1 MSGIFSRRAF
11 VGGSLSG
18 AMVAASSRTVAG
30 SQPNVPAV
38 PTSQEFRIALAGYGP
53 ATTSF
58 SHGLKRIADQLE
70 RIYGDHV
77 KTELVYDI
85 MDEGYL
91 TQDLVGLI
99 ESGKYALGYQ
109 SSSFLSGRIPDL
121 GIADL
126 PFLYSDSM
134 SARAAIDGAFG
145 RAMTESIE
153 KGTNLRVL
161 GYFENG
167 FRQIS
172 NSVRPVAS
180 PADLAGMTIRTLPSD
195 MQRNTFRLL
204 GAEPVDIDLSKLLE
218 AIKSGKLQAEE
229 NPFSNMVTYGI
240 HRYHRYYTASNHF
253 YVSRP
258 IFVHRPTFDAWPED
272 FRKTLSSAVGD
283 AVRSQREEHDQ
294 EEDEAIRTIQ
304 NTGGQILR
312 LTESERSRFVAA
324 VKPLYDEAKTRF
336 DQALRDAAGIRT

>member
-1 MSGIFSRRAF
+1 MSSTFSRRVF

-18 AMVAASSRTVAG
+18 VMIAASGHTEALA
-30 SQPNVPAV
+30 QPDIPR
-38 PTSQEFRIALAGYGP
+38 EDIRIALAGYGP

-58 SHGLKRIADQLE
+58 SRALKSIADQLDHTFGD
-70 RIYGDHV
+70 RIKATID
-77 KTELVYDI
+77 YDI
-85 MDEGYL
+85 MDDGYL
-91 TQDLVGLI
+91 SEDIVGLV
-99 ESGKYALGYQ
+99 ESGKYTLGYQ
-109 SSSFLSGRIPDL
+109 SSSFLTGRIPDL

-126 PFLYSDSM
+126 PFLFADTT
-134 SARAAIDGAFG
+134 SARSAIDGALG
-145 RAMTESIE
+145 REMTRRIE
-153 KGTNLRVL
+153 KGANLRIL

-172 NSVRPVAS
+172 NSLHPIGS

-195 MQRNTFRLL
+195 MQHNTFRLL
-204 GAEPVDIDLSKLLE
+204 GAKTVDIDLSKLLD

-272 FRKTLSSAVGD
+272 FRKALTSIVGD
-283 AVRSQREEHDQ
+283 AVRSQREQHDR
-294 EEDEAIRTIQ
+294 EEDEAVRTIQ
-304 NTGGQILR
+304 GAGGAILR
-312 LTESERSRFVAA
+312 LNESERSLFVDA
-324 VKPLYDEAKTRF
+324 VKPLYDDAKTRF
-336 DQALRDAAGIRT
+336 DQALRDAAGIRS